1 METAREII
9 LFLSFFIGAFKST
22 PEGRAR
28 RALAAK
34 HKAERRLHRIQERW
48 RKDRLK
54 YVVKIRKDWSNKEL
68 TREEYEYELKQYDIS
83 YPQPK

>member
-1 METAREII
+1 MENAREII
-9 LFLSFFIGAFKST
+9 LFLSFFIGALRST

-28 RALAAK
+28 RALSAK
-34 HKAERRLHRIQERW
+34 QRAERKLHRIQERW

-54 YVVKIRKDWSNKEL
+54 YVANLRKDWSKEKL
-68 TREEYEYELKQYDIS
+68 TREEYEYELEQYDIS